1 MIISRYV
8 LKYKS
13 LMIVSGIF
21 QTALYLTSG
30 CSEWTE
36 QESFIHSHPHMGDWA
51 RVSLQNVKVLQTVDA

>member
-1 MIISRYV
+1 
-8 LKYKS
+8 
-13 LMIVSGIF
+13 MIVSGIF

-36 QESFIHSHPHMGDWA
+36 QESFIHLHPHMGDWA